1 MTQLPWPDPL
11 QPAAS
16 DHVAALLERFWRTLE
31 QLVDLLQR
39 QEQLLAARMTAELR
53 QIVTELMLAL
63 NGIAWP
69 HESAHLNSYLSAD
82 QRAALEKT
90 LLAPAISTNSWIGQ
104 AVALVVI
111 YRWYA
116 PQLVQKFGLAYP
128 AEAEAQALLQLQ
140 RLAGWPR
147 SIMTD

>member
-1 MTQLPWPDPL
+1 MTQLIWPDPL
-11 QPAAS
+11 QPAAP
-16 DHVAALLERFWRTLE
+16 DHVATLLERFWRTLE
-31 QLVDLLQR
+31 QLVELLQR

-90 LLAPAISTNSWIGQ
+90 LLVPSISTNSWIGQ

-116 PQLVQKFGLAYP
+116 PQLVQKFGLASP
-128 AEAEAQALLQLQ
+128 AEAETQALLKLHQ
-140 RLAGWPR
+140 LAGWPR

>member
-1 MTQLPWPDPL
+1 M
-11 QPAAS
+11 
-16 DHVAALLERFWRTLE
+16 E
-31 QLVDLLQR
+31 LLQR

-90 LLAPAISTNSWIGQ
+90 LLVPSISTNSWIGQ

-116 PQLVQKFGLAYP
+116 PQLIQKFGLASP
-128 AEAEAQALLQLQ
+128 ARAEAQALLKLQ
-140 RLAGWPR
+140 QLAGWPR